1 VNASSASGSE
11 NLDAGGV
18 DRPPLGR
25 NRFPLALGDT
35 DASQDL
41 TPDPESARA
50 ARRFVDRTLAGWD
63 GPEARDDAVLLVDEL
78 VTNAIRHARTPV
90 DLALE
95 VGDDAL
101 YVEVY
106 DADPAL
112 PVLRNPGPTQTSG
125 RGLPTVAAL
134 ADVWGV
140 RPEPVGKVVWF
151 QLAASR
157 VGADD

>member
-1 VNASSASGSE
+1 MNASSASGSE

-78 VTNAIRHARTPV
+78 VTNAIRHA
-90 DLALE
+90 
-95 VGDDAL
+95 L